1 MDIDIRPITEDE
13 RADWLRAAETSF
25 SVVPKDDELEAALPV
40 IEADRSFAAFEG
52 GRIVGT
58 SAAATFRMVVPG
70 GARTPTAGVTAVG
83 VHPTHRRRGINT
95 ALMEAI
101 LEQAAERGEPFAMLL
116 ASEAAIYGRFGYGLT
131 SLMGEFEADSKQMA
145 FVKGSPSG
153 GRVDLVSK
161 EEAMPIVD
169 LVYDAAIGPGGVER
183 DARWRDYAFATVG
196 EDKDKPWFYAI
207 HRTEEGEPDAY
218 AVYTMKHDWTRS
230 IPSGTLTVSECVA
243 STPSGYA
250 GIWRYL
256 FDVDLVAKVEAW
268 GRPIDEALL
277 YLAREPRRL
286 HFSVNDGYWL
296 RVIDVVAAL
305 EARRYRTDGRLVLEI
320 ADTFRP
326 GTAGRYELT
335 VTDGTGRCV
344 RSDAQPDLSGAINVL
359 GATYL
364 GGATFHQLALA
375 GQVEELTPGAVAKAD
390 AIFASVP
397 APWCALHF

>member
-13 RADWLRAAETSF
+13 RADWVRAAETSF
-25 SVVPKDDELEAALPV
+25 SVVLKDDELEASLPV
-40 IEADRSFAAFEG
+40 IEPDRSFAAFEG

-70 GARTPTAGVTAVG
+70 GARVATAGVTAVG

-95 ALMEAI
+95 ALMGVI
-101 LEQAAERGEPFAMLL
+101 LDQVADRREPFALLL

-131 SLMGEFEADSKQMA
+131 SLMGEFEADSKHMA

-169 LVYDAAIGPGGVER
+169 TVYDAAIGPGGVER
-183 DARWRDYAFATVG
+183 DARWRDFAFATVG

-230 IPSGTLTVSECVA
+230 IPAGTLTVSECIA

-250 GIWRYL
+250 GIWRFL

-268 GRPIDEALL
+268 GRPIDDALL

-305 EARRYRTDGRLVLEI
+305 EARRYRTDGRLVFEI
-320 ADTFRP
+320 ADAFRP
-326 GTAGRYELT
+326 ETAGRYELT
-335 VTDGTGRCV
+335 VTDGAGRCA
-344 RSDAQPDLSGAINVL
+344 RTDGEPDLTGTINVL
-359 GATYL
+359 GSTYL